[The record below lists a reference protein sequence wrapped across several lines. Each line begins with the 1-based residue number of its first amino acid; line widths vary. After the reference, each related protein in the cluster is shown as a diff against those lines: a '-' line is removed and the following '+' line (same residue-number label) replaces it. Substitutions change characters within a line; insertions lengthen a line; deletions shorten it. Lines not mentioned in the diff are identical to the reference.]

1 MLLLIR
7 KIETLH
13 LCKAEQHVA
22 LTDVNSLHSCIVGN
36 CATTATKISK
46 SDFSQCLCF
55 PLPSLFFLYKSL
67 FWSCWGF
74 LLFYVR
80 QQRERGAFLFVKI
93 HWTPLESSE
102 QKPLGCSVTARPLAP
117 AKTQAKGA
125 TELEQNSSCLSLAIV
140 FSAGGQ
146 GGRVASSLF
155 PSTFQ
160 TWLLCK
166 VKWE

>member
-46 SDFSQCLCF
+46 SDFSQCLSF

-67 FWSCWGF
+67 FWSCRGF
-74 LLFYVR
+74 FTVLR
-80 QQRERGAFLFVKI
+80 QAAERKGRFSFCKDTLNPPGKFRAETTGLQCDST
-93 HWTPLESSE
+93 TP
-102 QKPLGCSVTARPLAP
+102 G
-117 AKTQAKGA
+117 
-125 TELEQNSSCLSLAIV
+125 SC
-140 FSAGGQ
+140 
-146 GGRVASSLF
+146 
-155 PSTFQ
+155 
-160 TWLLCK
+160 
-166 VKWE
+166 